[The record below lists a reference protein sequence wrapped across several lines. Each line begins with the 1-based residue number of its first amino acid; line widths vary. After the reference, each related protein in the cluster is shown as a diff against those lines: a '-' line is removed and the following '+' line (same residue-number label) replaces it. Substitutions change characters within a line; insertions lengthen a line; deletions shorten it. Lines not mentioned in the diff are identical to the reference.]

1 MTLWFLCTLLALAA
15 VVFVLW
21 RVIFP
26 AGDVAVFPAS
36 DLEANRELLLEESAA
51 LAEQRQ
57 RGEITEQ
64 QYQDMVLEKQRQ
76 FLADNPA
83 PRQQAVT
90 GRGGRWLIVVL
101 ALLAPL
107 VAVSIYLSIGATEKL
122 KLGELLA
129 QRTAVLS
136 SSPLDQASYQALSAE
151 ILVTLNGLAARHDDD
166 PLYPVLL
173 ARLHLEDGAYAAAA
187 EQYARV
193 VTLLPDDGEFRA
205 ELAQALFL
213 AAGNRATAAVRR
225 ETEMAL
231 RLLPQNQTALGLMGI
246 SHFQAGEYQGAID
259 YWKLALAQLPADAPS
274 RMPLMAGISAAQT
287 RLGGEADSGQAQVAP
302 GALSVDVSLDADI
315 DVAPDT
321 TVFVYARA
329 WQGSPMPLAIKRLTV
344 ADLPLQVVLDDSM
357 AMTPAAT
364 LSAAGRV
371 EVVARVSLSGQPA
384 AAPGDYQGSLGPV
397 DIAETEA
404 PLRLSIS
411 DKVQ

>member
-1 MTLWFLCTLLALAA
+1 MTLWFFCTLLALAA

-26 AGDVAVFPAS
+26 AGNVAVFPAS
-36 DLEANRELLLEESAA
+36 DLETNRALLLEESAA
-51 LAEQRQ
+51 LEEQRQ
-57 RGEITEQ
+57 RGDITEQ

-83 PRQQAVT
+83 SRQQAVT
-90 GRGGRWLIVVL
+90 GTGGRWLIVIL

-107 VAVSIYLSIGATEKL
+107 AAVSIYLNIGATEKL

-129 QRTAVLS
+129 QRNAVLS
-136 SSPLDQASYQALSAE
+136 SSPLEEARYQALSAE
-151 ILVTLNGLAARHDDD
+151 ILVALNGLAARHDDD

-187 EQYARV
+187 EQYGRV

-213 AAGNRATAAVRR
+213 AADNRATAAVRR

-231 RLLPQNQTALGLMGI
+231 RLSPQNQTALGLMGI

-364 LSAAGRV
+364 LSSAGRV
-371 EVVARVSLSGQPA
+371 EVVARVSRSGQPA

-397 DIAETEA
+397 DIAEAEG

-411 DKVQ
+411 EKVQ